1 MGSERR
7 TTMSYKYDVA
17 ISYQYEI
24 EDRAAKIADYLRREN
39 LQVFF
44 APERQLEIL
53 SENLHEVLYDIYK
66 NQTLVRLLL
75 VSDLYLTSEWTQL
88 EKRVSQAENPSDMKR
103 RIVVDYTVNQE
114 LPKDLKKLV
123 YIDGNKVYEDEIA
136 SLISRR
142 VKDLKN
148 ENGGQTGAEERII
161 FQNKIIQ
168 NNYGTQKNTSV
179 NLGDN
184 AHLGDINF

>member
-1 MGSERR
+1 
-7 TTMSYKYDVA
+7 MSYKYDVA
-17 ISYQYEI
+17 ISYQNEI
-24 EDRAAKIADYLRREN
+24 ENTAAKIAGCLRKEN

-53 SENLHEVLYDIYK
+53 SENLYEVLYDTYK
-66 NQTLVRLLL
+66 NQSLTRLLL

-88 EKRVSQAENPSDMKR
+88 EKRVSQAEKPSDMKR

-123 YIDGNKVYEDEIA
+123 YIDGNKLYEDEIA
-136 SLISRR
+136 SLVSRR

-148 ENGGQTGAEERII
+148 EDEEQRGPEKEILI
-161 FQNKIIQ
+161 QNKIIQ
-168 NNYGTQKNTSV
+168 NNYGTLNNKTV

-184 AHLGDINF
+184 AQLGDINF

>member
-1 MGSERR
+1 
-7 TTMSYKYDVA
+7 MSYKYDVA
-17 ISYQYEI
+17 ISYQNEI
-24 EDRAAKIADYLRREN
+24 EDTAAKIADYLRREN

-53 SENLHEVLYDIYK
+53 SENLHEVLYDTYK
-66 NQTLVRLLL
+66 NQSLIRLLL

-123 YIDGNKVYEDEIA
+123 YIDGNKLYEDEIA
-136 SLISRR
+136 SLVSQR

-148 ENGGQTGAEERII
+148 ENEEQTKSEKGGPL
-161 FQNKIIQ
+161 QNKIIQ
-168 NNYGTQKNTSV
+168 NNYGTINNKTV